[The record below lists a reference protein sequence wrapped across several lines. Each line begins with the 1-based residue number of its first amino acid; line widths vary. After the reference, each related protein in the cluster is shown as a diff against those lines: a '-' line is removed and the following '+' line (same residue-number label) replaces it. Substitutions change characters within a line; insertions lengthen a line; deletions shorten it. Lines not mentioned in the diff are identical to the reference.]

1 MNKQDLHELAA
12 AYSAA
17 SNGRLINLMG
27 LLLFLALAV
36 TVDYRYFLVALV
48 SILAVAAAYFA
59 DTLNEVSLMWVS
71 VILTVVPFG
80 FLLWLGVGL

>member
-36 TVDYRYFLVALV
+36 TVDHRYFLVALV

>member
-1 MNKQDLHELAA
+1 MNRHDLHELAA

-36 TVDYRYFLVALV
+36 TVDHRYFLVALV
-48 SILAVAAAYFA
+48 SILAVAAAYLA
-59 DTLNEVSLMWVS
+59 DMLNEVSLMLVS
-71 VILTVVPFG
+71 VILTMLPFS

>member
-36 TVDYRYFLVALV
+36 TVDHRYFLVALV
-48 SILAVAAAYFA
+48 SILAVAAAYLA
-59 DTLNEVSLMWVS
+59 DLLNEVILMWVS
-71 VILTVVPFG
+71 VILTMVPFS

>member
-1 MNKQDLHELAA
+1 MNRRDLHELAA

-36 TVDYRYFLVALV
+36 TVDHRYFLVALV
-48 SILAVAAAYFA
+48 SILAVAAAYLA
-59 DTLNEVSLMWVS
+59 DMLNEVSLMWVS
-71 VILTVVPFG
+71 VILTVMPFS

>member
-36 TVDYRYFLVALV
+36 TVDHRYFLVALV

-59 DTLNEVSLMWVS
+59 DMLNEVSLMWVS

>member
-36 TVDYRYFLVALV
+36 TVDHRYFLVALL